1 MEDREEGSAQFD
13 HVTGNQ
19 LYEALRQVA
28 ETETENPDQLPFQI
42 YDCRETHESDILDLV
57 PEIKLWSQS
66 DDEQR
71 EITVKLPKINLDLY
85 ELQTGYF
92 LEENFRKD

>member
-1 MEDREEGSAQFD
+1 MEGREEGSAHFD

-28 ETETENPDQLPFQI
+28 ETDNPDQLPFQI

-57 PEIKLWSQS
+57 PEIKLMSES
-66 DDEQR
+66 GDEQN